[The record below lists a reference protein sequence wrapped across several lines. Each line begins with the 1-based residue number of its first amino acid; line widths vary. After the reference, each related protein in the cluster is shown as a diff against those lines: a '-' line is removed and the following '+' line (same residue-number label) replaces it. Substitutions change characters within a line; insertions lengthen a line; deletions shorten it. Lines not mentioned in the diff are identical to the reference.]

1 MTINK
6 IDVNSDTYT
15 DVAKDGVE
23 GPFPDIIRVVVAKIN
38 EIIDWINT
46 Q

>member
-6 IDVNSDTYT
+6 IDVNSEAYT
-15 DVAKDGVE
+15 DVAKE
-23 GPFPDIIRVVVAKIN
+23 GIEGSYSEIIRVVVAKIN
-38 EIIDWINT
+38 EIVDWINT